1 MDRSKIP
8 YDLTVESR
16 QAFLHARVI
25 GERTPENILRFLKEA
40 HDECVAAGLSKV
52 LLEMCLTG
60 PSLAAG
66 DIFRVISARS
76 AEGAKLSRIAYVEAN
91 MADAMRAKFAETV
104 AVNRAV
110 NVRLFPDV
118 AAAVQWLAAEE

>member
-1 MDRSKIP
+1 MDRTKIP
-8 YDLTVESR
+8 YDLTVETR
-16 QAFLHARVI
+16 RGFLHARVI
-25 GERTPENILRFLKEA
+25 GERTPENAMRFLREA
-40 HDECVAAGLSKV
+40 HDECVRAGHSKV

-60 PSLAAG
+60 PSLPAG

-91 MADAMRAKFAETV
+91 MGDPMRARFAETV

-110 NVRLFPDV
+110 NVRLFQDV
-118 AAAVQWLAAEE
+118 AAAEQWLAGE

>member
-1 MDRSKIP
+1 MDRSKIS
-8 YDLTVESR
+8 YDLAVESR
-16 QAFLHARVI
+16 RGFLHARVI
-25 GERTPENILRFLKEA
+25 GERTPENVLRFLKEA
-40 HDECVAAGLSKV
+40 YEECVRAGQARL

-60 PSLAAG
+60 PSLASG

-76 AEGAKLSRIAYVEAN
+76 ADGAKLSRIAYVEAN

-110 NVRLFPDV
+110 NVRLFQDL
-118 AAAVQWLAAEE
+118 AAAEQWIAGE